1 MFIDWTFCIRT
12 KIIILLEPGHD
23 TMHLQARC
31 TVRKNRE
38 IKHMVFYTVQIG
50 VYRLFNCSGITKHL

>member
-23 TMHLQARC
+23 TMHLEARC
-31 TVRKNRE
+31 AVRKNRE

-50 VYRLFNCSGITKHL
+50 VYRP